1 MKLTAVALA
10 AFLLIPGLAV
20 AQSTV
25 GKAVVGGKVVTLFDD
40 GTWKYAD
47 AAGGA
52 SPATCD
58 DVTPT
63 VQFCA
68 SALGW
73 VSSPAASSEINA
85 AYRIDTRT
93 YAQYLIEDIGS
104 DDGLTAEFMR
114 QVVLDNAQMATG
126 NTPEVVDVLP
136 VTLGSLS
143 GDTVVYTV
151 KINGLDV
158 VFANS
163 VFVEKKRVMQI
174 MTYAIG
180 KEFTP
185 QHAGYQAQFLAN
197 TKLAE

>member
-1 MKLTAVALA
+1 MKLGNLILIAFLALPGVALA
-10 AFLLIPGLAV
+10 
-20 AQSTV
+20 QSSV
-25 GKAVVGGKVVTLFDD
+25 GKAVVGGKTVTLFDD

-47 AAGGA
+47 AAAALTPGA
-52 SPATCD
+52 CE

-68 SALGW
+68 AALGW
-73 VSSPAASSEINA
+73 TSTPPASPEINA
-85 AYRIDTRT
+85 AYRIDARH
-93 YAQYLIEDIGS
+93 YAQYLIEDLGS
-104 DDGLTAEFMR
+104 DDGLTPEFMR

-126 NTPEVVDVLP
+126 NTPEVIDVQP
-136 VTLGSLS
+136 VTLGALT
-143 GDTVVYTV
+143 GDTVVYKA

-163 VFVEKKRVMQI
+163 VFVEPKRVMQI

-180 KEFTP
+180 GEYTP
-185 QHAGYQAQFLAN
+185 QHAGYQVDFLTN